1 MNKLKMKK
9 YVDTFDNPKREERF
23 NMRLS
28 KKERALLKVLSMA
41 DNRSM
46 GDYLLD
52 LMLRDASTKTELLE
66 KLLPLQ

>member
-1 MNKLKMKK
+1 MNKMKMKK
-9 YVDTFDNPKREERF
+9 YVDTFEDPKRVERF

-41 DNRSM
+41 DNRTM
-46 GDYLLD
+46 GDYLID

-66 KLLPLQ
+66 RLLPLQ